1 MTPIACVLTIPSVL
15 FIASG
20 LPGPAQAQAIY
31 KCTRAGQTAVYQ
43 NAPCASHQRIARSL
57 AYIPDPDARP
67 YRPDLRSRPDPVR
80 LSGRRGATV
89 RATQAADAC
98 EAARRNRDVV
108 LGRNNQGGNVDVR
121 RVLNDA
127 VADACY

>member
-20 LPGPAQAQAIY
+20 LTGPAQAQAIY
-31 KCTRAGQTAVYQ
+31 KCTRAGQTAVDQ

-80 LSGRRGATV
+80 LPGRRGATV
-89 RATQAADAC
+89 RATQAADAF
-98 EAARRNRDVV
+98 EAAHRNRDVV